1 MRLQKRT
8 ILVMVVIA
16 FFAVFAFAANGMAKQ
31 KTEMAY
37 VEWACATATAHVVE
51 AAVEANMD
59 YTIDLTPVSAAAM
72 WQALSAGDVDFITS
86 AWLPVT
92 HGHYLDR
99 VGDNVVDLGPA
110 IEGARIGLVV
120 PQYVEID
127 SMAEIND
134 YADRFNGQITG
145 IDPGA
150 GIMSRAEEAL
160 EVYGMGD
167 MDLMESSDAMMTAVL
182 GDKYG
187 AGDWVVVTGWTP
199 HWKFGK
205 WDLKYLEDPEEV
217 FGAEETINTVVRQGL
232 DNDHPE
238 LYAFLEKFELTL
250 DELHEVMAWAE
261 ETGDLEGSAK
271 RWVDENSDKVAAWM
285 P

>member
-1 MRLQKRT
+1 MRLEKRT
-8 ILVMVVIA
+8 ILVMAVIA
-16 FFAVFAFAANGMAKQ
+16 VFGVFAIASNAMARQ
-31 KTEMAY
+31 KAEMAY
-37 VEWACATATAHVVE
+37 VEWACATATAHVFE

-92 HGHYLDR
+92 HGHYLER

-110 IEGARIGLVV
+110 TEGARIGLVV
-120 PQYVEID
+120 PEYVEID
-127 SMAEIND
+127 SIAEINE
-134 YADRFNGQITG
+134 YADRFNREITG

-150 GIMSRAEEAL
+150 GIMSRAEEAI
-160 EVYGMGD
+160 EVYGMDD

-199 HWKFGK
+199 HWKFGN
-205 WDLKYLEDPEEV
+205 WDLKYLEDPEGV
-217 FGAEETINTVVRQGL
+217 FGDEETINKVARQGL

-238 LYAFLEKFELTL
+238 LYEFLENFELSL
-250 DELHEVMAWAE
+250 DELHEVMAWIE

-271 RWVDENSDKVAAWM
+271 RWVEENSDKVAAWV

>member
-1 MRLQKRT
+1 MRLEKRT
-8 ILVMVVIA
+8 ILVMAVIA
-16 FFAVFAFAANGMAKQ
+16 VFGVFAIASNAMARQ
-31 KTEMAY
+31 KAEMAY
-37 VEWACATATAHVVE
+37 VEWACATATAHVFE

-92 HGHYLDR
+92 HGHYLER

-110 IEGARIGLVV
+110 TEGARIGLVV
-120 PQYVEID
+120 PEYVEID
-127 SMAEIND
+127 SIAEINE
-134 YADRFNGQITG
+134 YADRFNREITG

-150 GIMSRAEEAL
+150 GIMSRAEEAID
-160 EVYGMGD
+160 VYGMDD

-199 HWKFGK
+199 HWKFGN
-205 WDLKYLEDPEEV
+205 WDLKYLEDPEGV
-217 FGAEETINTVVRQGL
+217 FGDEETINKVARQGL

-238 LYAFLEKFELTL
+238 LYEFLENFELSL
-250 DELHEVMAWAE
+250 DELHEVMAWIE

-271 RWVDENSDKVAAWM
+271 RWVEENSDKVAAWV

>member
-1 MRLQKRT
+1 MRLERRT

-16 FFAVFAFAANGMAKQ
+16 FFGVFAISANAMAKQ
-31 KTEMAY
+31 KAEMAY

-72 WQALSAGDVDFITS
+72 WQALSSGDVDFITS

-99 VGDNVVDLGPA
+99 VGDNVNNMGPA

-120 PQYVEID
+120 PTYVEID
-127 SMAEIND
+127 SMTEIND
-134 YADRFNGQITG
+134 YADRFNREITG

-160 EVYGMGD
+160 EVYGMD
-167 MDLMESSDAMMTAVL
+167 NMSLMESSDAMMTAVL
-182 GDKYG
+182 GDKYES
-187 AGDWVVVTGWTP
+187 GDWVVVTGWTP
-199 HWKFGK
+199 HWKFGQ
-205 WDLKYLEDPEEV
+205 WDLKYLEDPEGV
-217 FGAEETINTVVRQGL
+217 FGAEETINKVARQGL
-232 DNDHPE
+232 DADHPE
-238 LYAFLEKFELTL
+238 LYAFLENFELSL
-250 DELHEVMAWAE
+250 DELHEVMAWIE

-271 RWVDENSDKVAAWM
+271 RWVEENSDKVAAWV